1 MLSFLLLFIAI
12 VFIILL
18 TSRFQWHPFIA
29 LLIVSL
35 GYGFAVGLSTEELIQ
50 SLQDGFGTTL
60 GSIGM
65 IIVAGLIIGAFVEE
79 SGGAHVIANFF
90 VKIFGAKRIHWAIG
104 CMGYLISIPVFADSG
119 FVILTPLNKALTKKL
134 GVSIAGTAIALG
146 IGLTAAHTMVP
157 PTPGPLAAAA
167 IIGADLGWVI
177 FIGLIT
183 SGVGLLVGIPFA
195 KRMGNKIYIEPDSL
209 SESDVIQSQEEL
221 PSLTRTLLPILIP
234 LALIVSKAIIQFP
247 GFPMS
252 KGPIIAVIDFVG
264 HPIIAL
270 LIGVFFAIR
279 IPKKRDS
286 NRLSEKGWV
295 GKAIKGSATILLIT
309 AAGGAFGK
317 VIQASGVHLSVEP
330 LLKTLPLG
338 IALPFL
344 IAALIKTAQ
353 GSSTVA
359 IVTTSSIV
367 FPMLTALELT
377 STIDKA
383 LVVVAIGAGATV
395 ISHANDSFFWV
406 VTQFSNMTVPQGY
419 RLHSMATLLLGLTAL
434 VTLCILKAGINLLTF
449 SI

>member
-317 VIQASGVHLSVEP
+317 VIQASGVHLSLES

-434 VTLCILKAGINLLTF
+434 ATLFIIKAGISLLA
-449 SI
+449 

>member
-50 SLQDGFGTTL
+50 SLLDGFGTTL

-65 IIVAGLIIGAFVEE
+65 IIVAGLIIGTFIEE

-134 GVSIAGTAIALG
+134 GVSLAGTAIALG

-317 VIQASGVHLSVEP
+317 VIQASGVHLSLEP

-359 IVTTSSIV
+359 IVTTASIV

-434 VTLCILKAGINLLTF
+434 ATLFIIKAGISLLA
-449 SI
+449 

>member
-65 IIVAGLIIGAFVEE
+65 IIVAGLIIGTFVEE

-134 GVSIAGTAIALG
+134 GVSLAGTAIALG

-195 KRMGNKIYIEPDSL
+195 KRMGNKIYIEPYSL

-221 PSLTRTLLPILIP
+221 PSLNLTLLPILIP

-359 IVTTSSIV
+359 IVTTASIV

-434 VTLCILKAGINLLTF
+434 ATLFIIKAGISLLA
-449 SI
+449 

>member
-65 IIVAGLIIGAFVEE
+65 IIVAGLIIGTFVEE

-134 GVSIAGTAIALG
+134 GVSLAGTAIALG

-195 KRMGNKIYIEPDSL
+195 KRMGNKIYIEPYSL

-359 IVTTSSIV
+359 IVTTASIV

-383 LVVVAIGAGATV
+383 LVVVAIGSGATV

-434 VTLCILKAGINLLTF
+434 ATLFIIKAGISLLA
-449 SI
+449 

>member
-65 IIVAGLIIGAFVEE
+65 IIVAGLIIGTFVEE
-79 SGGAHVIANFF
+79 SGGSHVIANFF

-134 GVSIAGTAIALG
+134 GVSLAGTAIALG

-195 KRMGNKIYIEPDSL
+195 KRMGNKIYIEPYSL

-359 IVTTSSIV
+359 IVTTASIV

-434 VTLCILKAGINLLTF
+434 ATLFIIKAGISLLA
-449 SI
+449 

>member
-1 MLSFLLLFIAI
+1 
-12 VFIILL
+12 
-18 TSRFQWHPFIA
+18 
-29 LLIVSL
+29 
-35 GYGFAVGLSTEELIQ
+35 
-50 SLQDGFGTTL
+50 
-60 GSIGM
+60 
-65 IIVAGLIIGAFVEE
+65 
-79 SGGAHVIANFF
+79 
-90 VKIFGAKRIHWAIG
+90 
-104 CMGYLISIPVFADSG
+104 
-119 FVILTPLNKALTKKL
+119 
-134 GVSIAGTAIALG
+134 
-146 IGLTAAHTMVP
+146 
-157 PTPGPLAAAA
+157 
-167 IIGADLGWVI
+167 
-177 FIGLIT
+177 
-183 SGVGLLVGIPFA
+183 
-195 KRMGNKIYIEPDSL
+195 MGNKIYIEPDSL

-270 LIGVFFAIR
+270 LIGVFFAIS

-359 IVTTSSIV
+359 IVTTASIV

-434 VTLCILKAGINLLTF
+434 ATLFIIKAGISLLA
-449 SI
+449 

>member
-65 IIVAGLIIGAFVEE
+65 IIVAGLIIGTFVEE

-134 GVSIAGTAIALG
+134 GVSLAGTAIALG

-359 IVTTSSIV
+359 IVTTASIV
-367 FPMLTALELT
+367 FPILTALELT

-434 VTLCILKAGINLLTF
+434 ATLFIIKAGISLLA
-449 SI
+449 

>member
-65 IIVAGLIIGAFVEE
+65 IIVAGLIIGTFVEE

-134 GVSIAGTAIALG
+134 GVSLAGTAIALG

-195 KRMGNKIYIEPDSL
+195 KRMGNKIYIEPYSL

-252 KGPIIAVIDFVG
+252 KGPIIAVIDFIG

-279 IPKKRDS
+279 IPKNRDS

-359 IVTTSSIV
+359 IVTTASIV

-434 VTLCILKAGINLLTF
+434 ATLFIIKAGISLLA
-449 SI
+449 

>member
-134 GVSIAGTAIALG
+134 GVSLAGTAIALG

-434 VTLCILKAGINLLTF
+434 ATLFIIKAGISLLA
-449 SI
+449 

>member
-65 IIVAGLIIGAFVEE
+65 IIVAGLIIGTFVEE

-134 GVSIAGTAIALG
+134 GVSLAGTAIALG

-195 KRMGNKIYIEPDSL
+195 KRMGNKIYIESDSL

-286 NRLSEKGWV
+286 NRVSEKGWI
-295 GKAIKGSATILLIT
+295 GKAIKESATILLIT

>member
-65 IIVAGLIIGAFVEE
+65 IIVAGLIIGTFVEE

-134 GVSIAGTAIALG
+134 GVSLAGTAIALG

-195 KRMGNKIYIEPDSL
+195 KRMGNKIYIEPYSL

-279 IPKKRDS
+279 IPKKRYS

-359 IVTTSSIV
+359 IVTTASIV

-434 VTLCILKAGINLLTF
+434 ATLFIIKAGISLLA
-449 SI
+449 

>member
-65 IIVAGLIIGAFVEE
+65 IIVAGLIIGTFVEE

-134 GVSIAGTAIALG
+134 GVSLAGTAIALG

-195 KRMGNKIYIEPDSL
+195 KRMGNKIYIEPYSL

-359 IVTTSSIV
+359 IVTTASIV

-419 RLHSMATLLLGLTAL
+419 RLHSMATLLLGLRAL
-434 VTLCILKAGINLLTF
+434 ATLFIIKAGISLLA
-449 SI
+449 

>member
-65 IIVAGLIIGAFVEE
+65 IIVAGLIIGTFVEE

-134 GVSIAGTAIALG
+134 GVSLAGTAIALG

-157 PTPGPLAAAA
+157 PTPGPLAAAT

-359 IVTTSSIV
+359 IVTTASIV

-434 VTLCILKAGINLLTF
+434 ATLFIIKAGICLLA
-449 SI
+449 

>member
-65 IIVAGLIIGAFVEE
+65 IIVAGLIIGTFVEE
-79 SGGAHVIANFF
+79 SGGAQVIANFF

-134 GVSIAGTAIALG
+134 GVSLAGTAIALG

-359 IVTTSSIV
+359 IVTTASIV

-434 VTLCILKAGINLLTF
+434 ATLFIIKAGISLLA
-449 SI
+449 

>member
-65 IIVAGLIIGAFVEE
+65 IIVAGLIIGTFVEE

-134 GVSIAGTAIALG
+134 GVSLAGTAIALG

>member
-65 IIVAGLIIGAFVEE
+65 IIVAGLIIGTFVEE

-134 GVSIAGTAIALG
+134 GVSLAGTVIALG

-359 IVTTSSIV
+359 IVTTASIV

-434 VTLCILKAGINLLTF
+434 ATLFIIKAGISLLA
-449 SI
+449 

>member
-65 IIVAGLIIGAFVEE
+65 IIVAGLIIGTFVEE

-134 GVSIAGTAIALG
+134 GVSLAGTAIALG

-195 KRMGNKIYIEPDSL
+195 KRMGNKIYIEPYSL

-252 KGPIIAVIDFVG
+252 KGPIIAVIDFIG

-309 AAGGAFGK
+309 ASGGAFGK

-359 IVTTSSIV
+359 IVTTASIV

-434 VTLCILKAGINLLTF
+434 ATLFIIKAGISLLA
-449 SI
+449 

>member
-65 IIVAGLIIGAFVEE
+65 IIVAGLIIGTFVEE

-134 GVSIAGTAIALG
+134 GVSLAGTAIALG

-252 KGPIIAVIDFVG
+252 KGPIIAVIDFIG

-359 IVTTSSIV
+359 IVTTASIV
-367 FPMLTALELT
+367 FPMLGALELT

-434 VTLCILKAGINLLTF
+434 ATLFIIKAGISLLA
-449 SI
+449 

>member
-65 IIVAGLIIGAFVEE
+65 IIVAGLIIGTFVEE

-134 GVSIAGTAIALG
+134 GVSLAGTAIALG

-195 KRMGNKIYIEPDSL
+195 KRMGNKIYIEPYSL

-359 IVTTSSIV
+359 IVTTASIV

>member
-65 IIVAGLIIGAFVEE
+65 IIVAGLIIGTFVEE

-134 GVSIAGTAIALG
+134 GVSLAGTAIALG

-279 IPKKRDS
+279 IPKKRDL

-359 IVTTSSIV
+359 IVTTASIV
-367 FPMLTALELT
+367 FPILTALELT

-434 VTLCILKAGINLLTF
+434 ATLFIIKAGISLLA
-449 SI
+449 

>member
-209 SESDVIQSQEEL
+209 SESDVIQSQDEL

>member
-1 MLSFLLLFIAI
+1 MPSFLLLFIAI

-65 IIVAGLIIGAFVEE
+65 IIVAGLIIGTFVEE

-134 GVSIAGTAIALG
+134 GVSLAGTAIALG

-195 KRMGNKIYIEPDSL
+195 KRMGNKIYIEPYSL

-359 IVTTSSIV
+359 IVTTASIV

-434 VTLCILKAGINLLTF
+434 ATLFIIKAGISLLA
-449 SI
+449 

>member
-65 IIVAGLIIGAFVEE
+65 IIVAGLIIGTFVEE

-134 GVSIAGTAIALG
+134 GVSLAGTAIALG

-209 SESDVIQSQEEL
+209 SESDVIKSQEEL
-221 PSLTRTLLPILIP
+221 PTLTRTLLPILIP

-317 VIQASGVHLSVEP
+317 VIQASGVHLSLEP

-359 IVTTSSIV
+359 IVTTASIV

-434 VTLCILKAGINLLTF
+434 ATLFIIKAGISLLA
-449 SI
+449 

>member
-50 SLQDGFGTTL
+50 NLQDGFGTTL

-65 IIVAGLIIGAFVEE
+65 IIVAGLIIGTFVEE

-134 GVSIAGTAIALG
+134 GVSLAGTAIALG

-195 KRMGNKIYIEPDSL
+195 KRMGNKIYIEPYSL

-359 IVTTSSIV
+359 IVTTASIV

-434 VTLCILKAGINLLTF
+434 ATLFIIKAGISLLA
-449 SI
+449 

>member
-65 IIVAGLIIGAFVEE
+65 IIVAGLIIGTFVEE

-134 GVSIAGTAIALG
+134 GVSLAGTAIALG

-247 GFPMS
+247 GFPTS

-434 VTLCILKAGINLLTF
+434 ATLFIIKAGISLLA
-449 SI
+449 

>member
-134 GVSIAGTAIALG
+134 GVSLAGTAIALG

-195 KRMGNKIYIEPDSL
+195 KRMGNKIYIEPYSL

-359 IVTTSSIV
+359 IVTTASIV

-434 VTLCILKAGINLLTF
+434 ATLFIIKAGISLLA
-449 SI
+449 

>member
-65 IIVAGLIIGAFVEE
+65 IIVAGLIIGTFVEE

-134 GVSIAGTAIALG
+134 GVSLAGTAIALG

-434 VTLCILKAGINLLTF
+434 ATLFIIKAGISLLA
-449 SI
+449 

>member
-65 IIVAGLIIGAFVEE
+65 IIVAGLIIGTFVEE

-209 SESDVIQSQEEL
+209 SKSDVIQSQEEL

-252 KGPIIAVIDFVG
+252 KGPIIAAIDFVG

-279 IPKKRDS
+279 IPKKMDS

>member
-35 GYGFAVGLSTEELIQ
+35 GYGFAVGLSTEELIH

-65 IIVAGLIIGAFVEE
+65 IIVAGLIIGTFVEE

-134 GVSIAGTAIALG
+134 GVSLAGTAIALG

-195 KRMGNKIYIEPDSL
+195 KRMGNKIYIESDSL

-234 LALIVSKAIIQFP
+234 LALIVSKAIIQVP

-286 NRLSEKGWV
+286 NRVSEKGWI
-295 GKAIKGSATILLIT
+295 GKAIKESATILLIT

-359 IVTTSSIV
+359 IVTTASIV
-367 FPMLTALELT
+367 FPMLNALELT

-383 LVVVAIGAGATV
+383 LVVVTIGAGATV

-434 VTLCILKAGINLLTF
+434 VTLFIIKAGISLLA
-449 SI
+449 

>member
-65 IIVAGLIIGAFVEE
+65 IIVAGLIIGTFVEE

-90 VKIFGAKRIHWAIG
+90 VKIFGVKRIHWAIG

-317 VIQASGVHLSVEP
+317 VIQASGVHLSLEP

-359 IVTTSSIV
+359 IVTTASIV

-434 VTLCILKAGINLLTF
+434 ATLFIIKAGISLLA
-449 SI
+449 

>member
-65 IIVAGLIIGAFVEE
+65 IIVAGLIIGTFVEE

-90 VKIFGAKRIHWAIG
+90 VKIFGAKRIHWAVG

-134 GVSIAGTAIALG
+134 GVSLAGTAIALG

-195 KRMGNKIYIEPDSL
+195 KRMGNKIYIEPYSL

-359 IVTTSSIV
+359 IVTTASIV

-406 VTQFSNMTVPQGY
+406 VTRFSNMTVPQGY

-434 VTLCILKAGINLLTF
+434 ATLFIIKAGISLLA
-449 SI
+449 

>member
-65 IIVAGLIIGAFVEE
+65 IIVAGLIIGTFVEE

-134 GVSIAGTAIALG
+134 GVSLAGTAIALG

-270 LIGVFFAIR
+270 LIGVYFAIR

-359 IVTTSSIV
+359 IVTTASIV

-434 VTLCILKAGINLLTF
+434 ATLFIIKAGISLLA
-449 SI
+449 

>member
-65 IIVAGLIIGAFVEE
+65 IIVAGLIIGTFVEE

-134 GVSIAGTAIALG
+134 GVSLAGTAIALG

-252 KGPIIAVIDFVG
+252 KGPIIAVIDFIG

-359 IVTTSSIV
+359 IVTTASIV

-434 VTLCILKAGINLLTF
+434 ATLFIIKAGISLLA
-449 SI
+449 